1 MKRVLTGCLV
11 ALIICC
17 LAACGTADEGA
28 PAAASRAGQEMADVR
43 GAIDVRGPITHMRQA
58 SAEMA
63 SDGILGVILVEGG
76 MHEDTR
82 FEAADVH
89 ITAETQ
95 IKVDGWSGAARFS
108 DLAIGQLV
116 EIQFGAAPQDAD
128 PPLGRAQTIRIMAG
142 AP

>member
-28 PAAASRAGQEMADVR
+28 PAAASRAGQDIADVR
-43 GAIDVRGPITHMRQA
+43 GAITHMRQA